1 MDDHALDNRTVAGRN
16 HSRFPFYF
24 NGTDA
29 AGGNFVELLEVAQM
43 GMMIPADLA
52 ASRMVV
58 PSATRT
64 V

>member
-43 GMMIPADLA
+43 GDDD
-52 ASRMVV
+52 SC
-58 PSATRT
+58 
-64 V
+64 